1 MKEEKNVKGS
11 ELISLSCT
19 KKIVHQMMNCI
30 GKIKLNDA
38 TGTGFFCKIPLS
50 ENKNINCLMTNYH
63 VLNEKYFEENKVIY
77 LLLNNDNEAKKIDLN
92 IKRVIYYNKDYDTT
106 IIEIKEEDKI
116 KEYLE
121 LDDNI
126 LKDNEQ
132 IFYEGKSIY
141 IIQYPKGQNGEE
153 EACVSFG
160 TLNKINEYNIIHKC
174 STDSGSSGSPIL
186 NLKNNKIIGIHK
198 GTPDFTKNFNY
209 GTLLKYTLNDFI
221 NQNKTKNNII
231 GEKDINK
238 NKNNENI
245 QIIKESFF
253 EELLTKNELIKD
265 DLIKTSGLG
274 EGITT
279 KMKLNNLDK
288 MNRDNPNIYLENF
301 KKLLSEIQ
309 QSKYF
314 TKKEAICIANIIKI
328 NSFIPK
334 NFDNNS
340 RYLISLANRCEII
353 VEHLKLDKKEKWYLE
368 F

>member
-1 MKEEKNVKGS
+1 MK
-11 ELISLSCT
+11 
-19 KKIVHQMMNCI
+19 
-30 GKIKLNDA
+30 
-38 TGTGFFCKIPLS
+38 
-50 ENKNINCLMTNYH
+50 
-63 VLNEKYFEENKVIY
+63 IY
-77 LLLNNDNEAKKIDLN
+77 LKI
-92 IKRVIYYNKDYDTT
+92 
-106 IIEIKEEDKI
+106 
-116 KEYLE
+116 
-121 LDDNI
+121 
-126 LKDNEQ
+126 

-238 NKNNENI
+238 NKNNINENI

-253 EELLTKNELIKD
+253 EELLTKNELIKA

-288 MNRDNPNIYLENF
+288 MNRDNQNIYLENF
-301 KKLLSEIQ
+301 KKLLYEIQ
-309 QSKYF
+309 LSKYIMQ
-314 TKKEAICIANIIKI
+314 KKEL
-328 NSFIPK
+328 
-334 NFDNNS
+334 
-340 RYLISLANRCEII
+340 Y
-353 VEHLKLDKKEKWYLE
+353 V
-368 F
+368 

>member
-1 MKEEKNVKGS
+1 M
-11 ELISLSCT
+11 I
-19 KKIVHQMMNCI
+19 
-30 GKIKLNDA
+30 
-38 TGTGFFCKIPLS
+38 
-50 ENKNINCLMTNYH
+50 
-63 VLNEKYFEENKVIY
+63 IY
-77 LLLNNDNEAKKIDLN
+77 LKI
-92 IKRVIYYNKDYDTT
+92 
-106 IIEIKEEDKI
+106 
-116 KEYLE
+116 
-121 LDDNI
+121 
-126 LKDNEQ
+126 

-238 NKNNENI
+238 NNINENI

-265 DLIKTSGLG
+265 DLIMTSGLG

-279 KMKLNNLDK
+279 QTKLYNLNK
-288 MNRDNPNIYLENF
+288 MNTDNQNIYLKNF
-301 KKLLSEIQ
+301 KKLLSEFQ
-309 QSKYF
+309 LSKYI

-334 NFDNNS
+334 NF
-340 RYLISLANRCEII
+340 EILNI
-353 VEHLKLDKKEKWYLE
+353 
-368 F
+368 FI

>member
-1 MKEEKNVKGS
+1 M
-11 ELISLSCT
+11 I
-19 KKIVHQMMNCI
+19 
-30 GKIKLNDA
+30 
-38 TGTGFFCKIPLS
+38 
-50 ENKNINCLMTNYH
+50 
-63 VLNEKYFEENKVIY
+63 IY
-77 LLLNNDNEAKKIDLN
+77 LKI
-92 IKRVIYYNKDYDTT
+92 
-106 IIEIKEEDKI
+106 
-116 KEYLE
+116 
-121 LDDNI
+121 
-126 LKDNEQ
+126 

-238 NKNNENI
+238 NKNNINENI

-265 DLIKTSGLG
+265 DLIMTSGIG

-288 MNRDNPNIYLENF
+288 MNRDNQNIYLENF
-301 KKLLSEIQ
+301 KKLLYEIQ
-309 QSKYF
+309 LSKYIMQ
-314 TKKEAICIANIIKI
+314 KKEL
-328 NSFIPK
+328 
-334 NFDNNS
+334 
-340 RYLISLANRCEII
+340 Y
-353 VEHLKLDKKEKWYLE
+353 V
-368 F
+368 